1 MLLAYLNEL
10 KKESKKSLQNIAD
23 GCDMPLSTVSR
34 IFSGDTANP
43 TFNNIMSIVTYLG
56 GSLDELAGI
65 SSQPLKKEEKS
76 MYERIIAW
84 REKNIEEKDAQI
96 KKLEATVESLE
107 KKAAKK
113 DRIILTLVVI
123 CFALAIVL
131 AIYPGIK

>member
-43 TFNNIMSIVTYLG
+43 TFHSIVTIVNFLG

-65 SSQPLKKEEKS
+65 TSQPLKKEEKG

-84 REKNIEEKDAQI
+84 REKNLEEKDMQI
-96 KKLEATVESLE
+96 KKLEASVEALE

-113 DRIILTLVVI
+113 DKIILALVVV
-123 CFALAIVL
+123 CFAFAIAL